1 MVIDMAT
8 FTKIPKDDG
17 KNETVEILADTIET
31 SLKKEVSALTE
42 RQRDEFFNWL
52 CGRRETMP
60 PFVEGLV
67 NNLAYKINTSMG
79 FLCAMSVS
87 RLYKLTQFM
96 SEAED
101 KLFDPELIKVM
112 DSKEILDAYKTA
124 STVIMQTMEFIR
136 RYLAQNQDAINFD
149 TNSGSS
155 AVSQLLST
163 LPPEKLAQLKAL
175 FLSQA

>member
-1 MVIDMAT
+1 MAT
-8 FTKIPKDDG
+8 YVKIPKDEE
-17 KNETVEILADTIET
+17 KNETVEVIASTIET
-31 SLKKEVSALTE
+31 SLKKEVDALTE

-52 CGRRETMP
+52 CGRRESMP
-60 PFVEGLV
+60 DFVEGLV

-96 SEAED
+96 NDAED
-101 KLFDPELIKVM
+101 MLFDPNMLKAM
-112 DSKEILDAYKTA
+112 STKEIMDVYKTA

-175 FLSQA
+175 FLSQS

>member
-1 MVIDMAT
+1 MAT
-8 FTKIPKDDG
+8 YIKIPKDDE
-17 KNETVEILADTIET
+17 KNETVEILANTIET
-31 SLKKEVSALTE
+31 SLKKEVDALTE

-52 CGRRETMP
+52 CGRRESMP
-60 PFVEGLV
+60 DFVENLV

-79 FLCAMSVS
+79 FLCAMSIS

-101 KLFDPELIKVM
+101 ILFDPNMLKAM
-112 DSKEILDAYKTA
+112 STKEISEVYKTA
-124 STVIMQTMEFIR
+124 STTIMQTMEFIR

-175 FLSQA
+175 FLSQS

>member
-1 MVIDMAT
+1 MAT
-8 FTKIPKDDG
+8 YVKIPKDEE
-17 KNETVEILADTIET
+17 KNETVEVIASTIET
-31 SLKKEVSALTE
+31 SLKKEVDALTE

-60 PFVEGLV
+60 DFVEGLV

-96 SEAED
+96 NDAED
-101 KLFDPELIKVM
+101 MLFDPNMLKAM
-112 DSKEILDAYKTA
+112 STKEIMDVYKTA

-175 FLSQA
+175 FLSQS

>member
-1 MVIDMAT
+1 MAS
-8 FTKIPKDDG
+8 FTKIPKDDD

-31 SLKKEVSALTE
+31 SLKKEVSELTE

-52 CGRRETMP
+52 CGRSESIP

-87 RLYKLTQFM
+87 RLYRLTQFM
-96 SEAED
+96 SEAEEII
-101 KLFDPELIKVM
+101 FDPNMLKAM
-112 DSKEILDAYKTA
+112 STKEITETYKTA

-175 FLSQA
+175 FLSQS